1 MWVIKTNECWQLLYC
16 QLYLLCAH
24 HPIGWLNAPRFN
36 PSGGFGFVLIQRWW
50 IHGGDDLHTHL
61 NHEIIFFPC
70 RFTNCRY
77 IAFCDKPSKCPTTPI
92 HRFLHSWK
100 NIQRVHGKR
109 KKVLKANGFEE
120 FDIHEDS
127 KYRTSSVKGYH
138 KSESLTAEIECN
150 QKLGITSFG
159 VSSLDNEITYK
170 MYGKLFDAEW

>member
-1 MWVIKTNECWQLLYC
+1 MKLFSSLAVLPIAAISLFATNQANARPHLFIDSFTHGRTYKECT
-16 QLYLLCAH
+16 AS
-24 HPIGWLNAPRFN
+24 A
-36 PSGGFGFVLIQRWW
+36 
-50 IHGGDDLHTHL
+50 
-61 NHEIIFFPC
+61 
-70 RFTNCRY
+70 
-77 IAFCDKPSKCPTTPI
+77 
-92 HRFLHSWK
+92 
-100 NIQRVHGKR
+100 

-159 VSSLDNEITYK
+159 VSGLDNEITYK